1 MKQTLKSFCL
11 MLLVLLCFNYVQAY
25 AEAAAPPEI
34 NAEGSALIDVS
45 TGEILFDKN
54 CEKQF
59 EPASTTKVMT
69 ALVVLD
75 QCDLNEEVTV
85 TADFTSIDGTAI
97 GLLNGDV
104 LTVRDL
110 LLGLLLES
118 GNDCANALAIHVSG
132 SIEAFSALMNEKAKD
147 LGATNTNF
155 KNPSGLPDPEH
166 LTTPH
171 DLALIMGAA
180 IKNKDFM
187 EISTTGMYSITL
199 KNDSSRTITANNKNY
214 LINKNSK
221 HYYPYAISGKNGYT
235 TKANHTYVAAA
246 EKDGHTLVAAFLNAV
261 DKNKNFDD
269 MKTVFDYGFNNFEL
283 VTLYKQG
290 EEIAQYDINDKLTIP
305 LTATEDINYLAPIGD
320 SSSVTPELKIINDDL
335 SKKSFI
341 TGENILKGI
350 VYVNGHEFK
359 TINLASGV
367 TREYIPPI
375 KNFVTKS
382 PYTIPSVFAGC
393 IMGIALIIFVNSR
406 KSRKKPRFK
415 HLKR

>member
-11 MLLVLLCFNYVQAY
+11 ILLVLLCFTYVQAN
-25 AEAAAPPEI
+25 AEIAAPPEI

-45 TGEILFDKN
+45 TGEVLFDKN

-85 TADFTSIDGTAI
+85 TTNFTSIDGTAI

-110 LLGLLLES
+110 LSGLLLES

-132 SIEAFSALMNEKAKD
+132 SIEEFSVLMNKKAKE

-171 DLALIMGAA
+171 DLALLMGAA

-199 KNDSSRTITANNKNY
+199 KNDSSKTIITNNKNY

-246 EKDGHTLVAAFLNAV
+246 EKDGHILAAAFLNAL

-290 EEIAQYDINDKLTIP
+290 EEIAQYTINDKLTIP
-305 LTATEDINYLAPIGD
+305 LIATEDVNYLAPIGD
-320 SSSVTPELKIINDDL
+320 ASSVTPELKIIDEDL

-341 TGENILKGI
+341 TGEKILKG
-350 VYVNGHEFK
+350 VVNVKGHEFT
-359 TINLASGV
+359 TIDLASGV
-367 TREYIPPI
+367 TREYIPAL
-375 KNFVTKS
+375 KNLTTKS
-382 PYTIPSVFAGC
+382 PYTIPSLFAGC
-393 IMGIALIIFVNSR
+393 VLGIAIIIFINIR
-406 KSRKKPRFK
+406 KNRKKPRFK

>member
-11 MLLVLLCFNYVQAY
+11 ILLVLLCFTHVQAN
-25 AEAAAPPEI
+25 AEIAAPPEI
-34 NAEGSALIDVS
+34 NAEGCALIDVS
-45 TGEILFDKN
+45 TGEVLFDKN
-54 CEKQF
+54 YEKQF

-85 TADFTSIDGTAI
+85 TTDFTSIDGTAI

-110 LLGLLLES
+110 LSGLLLES

-132 SIEAFSALMNEKAKD
+132 SIEEFSVLMNKKAKE

-155 KNPSGLPDPEH
+155 RNPSGLPDPEH

-199 KNDSSRTITANNKNY
+199 KNDSSRTITTNNKNY
-214 LINKNSK
+214 LINKNSR

-235 TKANHTYVAAA
+235 TKANHTYVAAS
-246 EKDGHTLVAAFLNAV
+246 EKDGHVLAAAFLNAL

-290 EEIAQYDINDKLTIP
+290 EEVAQYTINDKLTIP
-305 LTATEDINYLAPIGD
+305 LIASEDINYLSPIGD
-320 SSSVTPELKIINDDL
+320 ASSITPEIKIIDEDL

-341 TGENILKGI
+341 TGEKVLKG
-350 VYVNGHEFK
+350 VVNVNGHEFT
-359 TINLASGV
+359 TIDLASGV
-367 TREYIPPI
+367 TREYIPAI
-375 KNFVTKS
+375 KNLTTKS
-382 PYTIPSVFAGC
+382 PYTIPSIFTGC
-393 IMGIALIIFVNSR
+393 VIGIAIIIFINVR
-406 KSRKKPRFK
+406 KNNKKPRFK

>member
-1 MKQTLKSFCL
+1 MKQYLKSFCL
-11 MLLVLLCFNYVQAY
+11 MLLVLLCFFHVKAY

-34 NAEGSALIDVS
+34 NAEGCALIDAS
-45 TGEILFDKN
+45 TGEVLFDKN
-54 CEKQF
+54 CDKIF

-104 LTVRDL
+104 LTVSDL
-110 LLGLLLES
+110 LHGLLLES

-132 SIEAFSALMNEKAKD
+132 SIEAFAELMNAKAKE

-166 LTTPH
+166 LTTAH
-171 DLALIMGAA
+171 DLALIMREA

-187 EISTTGMYSITL
+187 EISTTGMYKITL
-199 KNDSSRTITANNKNY
+199 KNDSSRVITVNNKNY
-214 LINKNSK
+214 LINKNSS

-235 TKANHTYVAAA
+235 TKANHTYVVAS

-261 DKNKNFDD
+261 DKNQNFDD
-269 MKTVFDYGFNNFEL
+269 MKTVFDYGFDNFTL
-283 VTLYKQG
+283 VNLYKQDQ
-290 EEIAQYDINDKLTIP
+290 EVAQYDVNSKLTIP
-305 LTATEDINYLAPIGD
+305 LLVTEDLYYLAPIGD
-320 SSSVTPELKIINDDL
+320 ESSAIPEIKIIDEDL

-341 TGENILKGI
+341 TGEKILKGT
-350 VYVNGHEFK
+350 VSVNGKEFT
-359 TINLASGV
+359 TIDLASGI
-367 TREYIPPI
+367 TREYISPYKSI
-375 KNFVTKS
+375 VSKS
-382 PYTIPSVFAGC
+382 PYTIPALFAGC
-393 IMGIALIIFVNSR
+393 VVGITAIIFMVKQ
-406 KSRKKPRFK
+406 KSKKKRRFK